1 MFPAGV
7 SDQNPRLHLVLGQ
20 VGAAR
25 EGNFGLSQ
33 PRKEASTGFFLI
45 KVQPTVANN
54 MSRYYDKKLSS
65 QN

>member
-25 EGNFGLSQ
+25 KETPGLSQ
-33 PRKEASTGFFLI
+33 PRSELIYLAIIVATFF
-45 KVQPTVANN
+45 
-54 MSRYYDKKLSS
+54 SRM
-65 QN
+65 